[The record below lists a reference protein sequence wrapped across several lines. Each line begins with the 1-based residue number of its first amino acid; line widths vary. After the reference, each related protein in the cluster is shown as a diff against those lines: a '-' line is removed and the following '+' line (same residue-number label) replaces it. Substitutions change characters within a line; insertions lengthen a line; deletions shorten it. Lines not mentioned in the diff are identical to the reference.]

1 MRNWTVHDRE
11 REVAVVTGA
20 ARGIGAASVRA
31 LDRQGYD
38 VACIDRDRAALDDLL
53 GNIRGR
59 HRAFCVDVCDES
71 AIVDV
76 FAQIM
81 RWRGRIDA
89 LATCAGVVDTTEWS
103 KLSTERFVS
112 VMNVNVLGTFL
123 AIREAAAS
131 MHAGSRI
138 CTVSSVAGIRGGGL
152 AGTVAY
158 AASKGGVI
166 SMTKT
171 LARELGPLG
180 ITVNCIAPAVIS
192 TPMLDRTTKTAG
204 QIERFRSMTA
214 LHREGS
220 APEAAEAIAWFLSKH
235 SSFVTGTTLPVDGG
249 LTML

>member
-1 MRNWTVHDRE
+1 MRDRAVYERE

-20 ARGIGAASVRA
+20 ASGIGSATVRTLA
-31 LDRQGYD
+31 LAGYD
-38 VACIDRDRAALDDLL
+38 VVCIDRNRAALDDLL
-53 GNIRGR
+53 GDIGVR
-59 HRAFCVDVCDES
+59 HRAFCLDVCDEQ
-71 AIVDV
+71 AVTET
-76 FAQIM
+76 FAEIM

-89 LATCAGVVDTTEWS
+89 LATCAGVVDTTEWD
-103 KLSTERFVS
+103 KLSTERFVE

-123 AIREAAAS
+123 SIREAASVMRSGA
-131 MHAGSRI
+131 RI

-166 SMTKT
+166 AMSKT

-180 ITVNCIAPAVIS
+180 ITVNCIAPAVIR
-192 TPMLDRTTKTAG
+192 TPMLDRTTQATG
-204 QIERFRSMTA
+204 QIERFRGMTA
-214 LHREGS
+214 LRREGS
-220 APEAAEAIAWFLSKH
+220 AAEAAEAITWFLSKH